1 MGWRQGLWSADI
13 VITEMSLRKK
23 GTKARKGGEGLRVGE
38 RASGYRK
45 SGERESDG
53 VAVTHSSSYPSFSPT
68 FAVWLFP
75 LNCSSMAALPA
86 M

>member
-23 GTKARKGGEGLRVGE
+23 GRKARKGGEGLRVGK
-38 RASGYRK
+38 RVSGYRK

-53 VAVTHSSSYPSFSPT
+53 GGGNT
-68 FAVWLFP
+68 FIFISLF
-75 LNCSSMAALPA
+75 
-86 M
+86 